1 MEYISPLSH
10 RFLQSAAVRRLVV
23 LGATG
28 SIGASTLAV
37 VRRNRERFQVLAL
50 AGARN
55 LKRLAEQAAE
65 FRPPFLGILQA
76 EDSAALR
83 ELLPAGYQPY
93 LVFGP
98 EGYVQLARLP
108 EATHVVAAQVG
119 AAGLLPALAAAQSG
133 KILALATKEALVLAG
148 HLFRQA
154 CHASG
159 AVLLPVDSEHNAI
172 FQAVQGHGL
181 AQVRRLILTASG
193 GPFRTASAAE
203 LAAVT
208 PEAALRHPNWSMG
221 PKITVDSATLMN
233 KGLEF
238 LEAMA
243 LFGAAPEEIAVLVH
257 PQSVVHSL
265 VEMIDGSLLAQLGPT
280 SMEVP
285 IAHCLGYPKRVAQ
298 DLPVDLTAKP
308 LTFEAPDLE
317 RFPCLRLAMEA
328 ARHGPSAR
336 IALNAAAEVAVEAF
350 LARRIPFL
358 AIPRLI
364 AATMEATDA
373 QPAATVEEIL
383 HQDRAA
389 RAKAARLLETLA

>member
-10 RFLQSAAVRRLVV
+10 RFLQSTAVRRLVV

-83 ELLPAGYQPY
+83 ELLPAGYQPF

-221 PKITVDSATLMN
+221 PKVTVDSATLMN

-285 IAHCLGYPKRVAQ
+285 IAHCLGYPERVAQ
-298 DLPVDLTAKP
+298 DLPVDLTAQP

-328 ARHGPSAR
+328 ARLDPSAR

>member
-10 RFLQSAAVRRLVV
+10 RFLQSTAVRRLVV

-243 LFGAAPEEIAVLVH
+243 LFGAAPEEITVLVH

-308 LTFEAPDLE
+308 LTFETPDVE

-389 RAKAARLLETLA
+389 RTKAAHLLEALA

>member
-10 RFLQSAAVRRLVV
+10 RFLQSADPRRLVI
-23 LGATG
+23 LGSTG

-37 VRRNRERFQVLAL
+37 VRRHREQFQILAL

-55 LKRLAEQAAE
+55 LTRLAEQAAE
-65 FRPPFLGILQA
+65 FRPPLLGILRA
-76 EDSAALR
+76 EDSAPLR
-83 ELLPAGYQPY
+83 ALLPEDYRPH

-98 EGYVQLARLP
+98 EGYVQLALLP

-133 KILALATKEALVLAG
+133 KVLALATKEALVLAG

-181 AQVRRLILTASG
+181 TQVRRLILTASG

-208 PEAALRHPNWSMG
+208 PEAALRHPNWNMG
-221 PKITVDSATLMN
+221 PKISVDSATLMN

-265 VEMIDGSLLAQLGPT
+265 VEMIDGSLLAQLGPA

-298 DLPVDLTAKP
+298 NLPVDLTAKP
-308 LTFEAPDLE
+308 LTFETPDLE

-364 AATMEATDA
+364 AATMEATKA
-373 QPAATVEEIL
+373 QPAATVEDIL
-383 HQDRAA
+383 HQDQLA
-389 RAKAARLLETLA
+389 RAKAARILETLA

>member
-1 MEYISPLSH
+1 M
-10 RFLQSAAVRRLVV
+10 RRLVV

-243 LFGAAPEEIAVLVH
+243 LFGAAPEEITVLVH

-308 LTFEAPDLE
+308 LTFETPDVE

-389 RAKAARLLETLA
+389 RTKAAHLLEALA

>member
-221 PKITVDSATLMN
+221 PKVTVDSATLMN

-243 LFGAAPEEIAVLVH
+243 LFGAAPEEITVLVH

-308 LTFEAPDLE
+308 LTFETPDVE

-389 RAKAARLLETLA
+389 RTKAAHLLEALA

>member
-10 RFLQSAAVRRLVV
+10 RFLQSTAVRRLVV

-221 PKITVDSATLMN
+221 PKVTVDSATLMN

-308 LTFEAPDLE
+308 LTFETPDVE

-389 RAKAARLLETLA
+389 RTKAAHLLEALA

>member
-10 RFLQSAAVRRLVV
+10 RFLQSTAVRRLVV

-83 ELLPAGYQPY
+83 ELLPAGYQPF

-243 LFGAAPEEIAVLVH
+243 LFGAAPEEITVLVH

-308 LTFEAPDLE
+308 LTFETPDVE

-389 RAKAARLLETLA
+389 RTKAAHLLEALA

>member
-243 LFGAAPEEIAVLVH
+243 LFGAAPEEITVLVH

-308 LTFEAPDLE
+308 LTFETPDVE

-389 RAKAARLLETLA
+389 RAKAAHLLETLA

>member
-10 RFLQSAAVRRLVV
+10 RFLQSADPRRLVI
-23 LGATG
+23 LGSTG

-37 VRRNRERFQVLAL
+37 VRRHREQFQILAL

-55 LKRLAEQAAE
+55 LTRLAEQATE
-65 FRPPFLGILQA
+65 FRPPFLGILRA
-76 EDSAALR
+76 EDSAPLR
-83 ELLPAGYQPY
+83 ALLPEDYHPH

-133 KILALATKEALVLAG
+133 KVLALATKEALVLAG

-181 AQVRRLILTASG
+181 TQVRRLILTASG

-243 LFGAAPEEIAVLVH
+243 LFGAQPEEIAVLVH

-265 VEMIDGSLLAQLGPT
+265 VEMIDGSLLAQLGPA

-285 IAHCLGYPKRVAQ
+285 IAHCLGYPERLAQ
-298 DLPVDLTAKP
+298 NLPVDLTAKP

-364 AATMEATDA
+364 AATMETTEA
-373 QPAATVEEIL
+373 QPAATVEDIL
-383 HQDRAA
+383 HQDQLA
-389 RAKAARLLETLA
+389 RAKAARILETLA

>member
-10 RFLQSAAVRRLVV
+10 RFLKPSQPRRLVV

-28 SIGASTLAV
+28 SIGTSTLAV
-37 VRRNRERFQVLAL
+37 VRRHRERFQVLAL

-55 LKRLAEQAAE
+55 LKRLAAQAAE
-65 FRPPFLGILQA
+65 FRPPFLGILRA
-76 EDSAALR
+76 EDADALR
-83 ELLPAGYQPY
+83 ALLPADYQPC

-98 EGYVQLARLP
+98 EGSTQLASLP

-133 KILALATKEALVLAG
+133 KVLALATKEALVLAG

-154 CHASG
+154 CQASG

-172 FQAVQGHGL
+172 FQAVQGQGL
-181 AQVRRLILTASG
+181 THVRRLILTASG

-221 PKITVDSATLMN
+221 PKISVDSATLMN

-243 LFGAAPEEIAVLVH
+243 LFGATPKEIEVLIH

-265 VEMIDGSLLAQLGPT
+265 VEMTDGSLLAQMGPA

-285 IAHCLGYPKRVAQ
+285 IAHCLGYPERLAQ
-298 DLPVDLTAKP
+298 DLPLDLTAKP
-308 LTFEAPDLE
+308 LIFEAPDVE

-328 ARHGPSAR
+328 AHHGPSAR
-336 IALNAAAEVAVEAF
+336 IALNAAAEMAVEAF

-358 AIPRLI
+358 AIPRII
-364 AATMEATDA
+364 AATMEAAKDH
-373 QPAATVEEIL
+373 PARTVEDIL
-383 HQDRAA
+383 LQDRQARAIAA
-389 RAKAARLLETLA
+389 RILEAQV

>member
-83 ELLPAGYQPY
+83 ELLPADYQPY

-108 EATHVVAAQVG
+108 EATHVVAALVG

-243 LFGAAPEEIAVLVH
+243 LFGAAPEEITVLVH

-308 LTFEAPDLE
+308 LTFETPDVE

-389 RAKAARLLETLA
+389 RTKAAHLLEALA

>member
-83 ELLPAGYQPY
+83 ELLPAGYQPF

-221 PKITVDSATLMN
+221 PKVTVDSATLMN

-285 IAHCLGYPKRVAQ
+285 IAHCLGYPERVAQ
-298 DLPVDLTAKP
+298 DLPVDLTAQP

-328 ARHGPSAR
+328 ARLDPSAR

-389 RAKAARLLETLA
+389 RTKAAHLLEALA

>member
-28 SIGASTLAV
+28 SIGVSTLAV

-243 LFGAAPEEIAVLVH
+243 LFGAAPEEITVLVH

-308 LTFEAPDLE
+308 LTFETPDVE

-389 RAKAARLLETLA
+389 RTKAAHLLEALA

>member
-1 MEYISPLSH
+1 
-10 RFLQSAAVRRLVV
+10 
-23 LGATG
+23 
-28 SIGASTLAV
+28 
-37 VRRNRERFQVLAL
+37 
-50 AGARN
+50 
-55 LKRLAEQAAE
+55 
-65 FRPPFLGILQA
+65 
-76 EDSAALR
+76 
-83 ELLPAGYQPY
+83 
-93 LVFGP
+93 
-98 EGYVQLARLP
+98 
-108 EATHVVAAQVG
+108 VVAAQVG

-243 LFGAAPEEIAVLVH
+243 LFGAAPEEITVLVH

-308 LTFEAPDLE
+308 LTFETPDVE

-389 RAKAARLLETLA
+389 RTKAAHLLEALA

>member
-83 ELLPAGYQPY
+83 ELLPAGYQPF

-243 LFGAAPEEIAVLVH
+243 LFGAAPEEITVLVH

-308 LTFEAPDLE
+308 LTFETPDVE

-389 RAKAARLLETLA
+389 RTKAAHLLEALA

>member
-28 SIGASTLAV
+28 SIGVSTLAV

-108 EATHVVAAQVG
+108 EATHVVAALVG

-243 LFGAAPEEIAVLVH
+243 LFGAAPEEITVLVH

-308 LTFEAPDLE
+308 LTFETPDVE

-389 RAKAARLLETLA
+389 RTKAAHLLEALA

>member
-243 LFGAAPEEIAVLVH
+243 LFGAAPEEITVLVH

-308 LTFEAPDLE
+308 LTFETPDVE

-389 RAKAARLLETLA
+389 RTKAAHLLEALA